1 VDPDGPGA
9 GQSFTIDNPNFRSRS
24 FRSNAV
30 LRWEYRPGS
39 TIFFVWS
46 QTRSGDF
53 TGVNAGLVGDLRQ
66 ATFLD
71 RPTNV
76 LQVKVNYWLRP

>member
-1 VDPDGPGA
+1 
-9 GQSFTIDNPNFRSRS
+9 
-24 FRSNAV
+24 V

-39 TIFFVWS
+39 TIFLVWS

-53 TGVNAGLVGDLRQ
+53 STVNVGLVNDVRQ
-66 ATFLD
+66 ALFLD